1 MIDLLDNGI
10 EWNKLIIFYLVERE
24 KEAEKIMT
32 MKDFQDLG

>member
-1 MIDLLDNGI
+1 
-10 EWNKLIIFYLVERE
+10 LIIFYLVERE